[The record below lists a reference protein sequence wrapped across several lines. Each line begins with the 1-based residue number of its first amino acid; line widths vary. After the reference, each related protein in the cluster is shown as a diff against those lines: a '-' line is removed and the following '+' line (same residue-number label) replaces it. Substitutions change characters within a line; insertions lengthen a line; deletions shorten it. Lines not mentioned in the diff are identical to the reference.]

1 MKRFI
6 TFCTIVLM
14 SVTGVLGTPVICHAE
29 EITWMASQT
38 GQSDDSSDLIA
49 GEDERTTSVQVGEE
63 GMIPVSG
70 KDVKDGTYDIKV
82 DSSSSMFRIVKAK
95 LTVENGEMS
104 AVLTLS
110 GTGYLKLFMGTGEQA
125 VAADESAY
133 VPFVEDADGA
143 YTYTISVPALDQELE
158 CTGFS
163 KNKEK
168 WYDHQILF
176 RASSLPEDALLVEL
190 PDYGDGDADADGEEK
205 EAPQANEDGVVVFGD
220 SAEETKAQAVPAE
233 IDLKDGTYTIEVE
246 MSGGTGRA
254 NITSPAT
261 LTVKDKKATA
271 VIEWSSSNYDYMVV
285 DGEKFL
291 PVNTEG
297 NSVFEIP
304 VTVFDAE
311 MKVLADT
318 TAMSTPHEIEYSFLF
333 HTDSIQGDNLEG
345 GVNRTVVVVVIIV
358 AAVVVAAGV
367 AVVLT
372 KKKRKDSNA

>member
-1 MKRFI
+1 MKRII
-6 TFCTIVLM
+6 TFCTIFLM
-14 SVTGVLGTPVICHAE
+14 SITGVLSTPVICHGE
-29 EITWMASQT
+29 EMKLIASET
-38 GQSDDSSDLIA
+38 GQSDDPSDLIA
-49 GEDERTTSVQVGEE
+49 SEEERTTSVQVGEE
-63 GMIPVSG
+63 GMVPVQG

-82 DSSSSMFRIVKAK
+82 DSSSSMFRIVKAE
-95 LTVENGEMS
+95 LTVKNGEMS

-125 VAADESAY
+125 VAADESEY
-133 VPFVEDADGA
+133 VPYAEDEDGA
-143 YTYTISVPALDQELE
+143 YTYTVAVPALDQELE

-176 RASSLPEDALLVEL
+176 RASSLPEEALLIEL
-190 PDYGDGDADADGEEK
+190 PDYGDSDEDEEEK
-205 EAPQANEDGVVVFGD
+205 EAPQANEKGVVVFGD
-220 SAEETKAQAVPAE
+220 SSEEKEAQAVPAQ

-254 NITSPAT
+254 EIASPAA
-261 LTVKDKKATA
+261 LTVKDKKAIA
-271 VIEWSSSNYDYMVV
+271 VIEWSSPNYDYMLV

-304 VTVFDAE
+304 VTVFDTE
-311 MKVLADT
+311 MKVMADT
-318 TAMSTPHEIEYSFLF
+318 TAMSTPHEIEYSLIF
-333 HTDSIQGDNLEG
+333 HTDSIQGDHVES
-345 GVNRTVVVVVIIV
+345 GVNGTVVVVVIVVI
-358 AAVVVAAGV
+358 AVVVVAGV
-367 AVVLT
+367 TVVLT